1 MTPAGGA
8 GPRSRRAFRRAS
20 RSLVGGVDSPVRAFG
35 AVGGTPVFFARGR
48 GAFVWDV
55 DGRRYVDLVA
65 SWGAIVLGHAHP
77 GIQRA
82 VRTASVRGLSFG
94 APSPLEHELAERL
107 IAAVP
112 SIERL
117 RFVNSGTEAVMSA
130 VRAARGFTR
139 REKIVK
145 FEGGYHGHSDGLL
158 ARAGSGLATAA
169 VADSAGV
176 PRSIV
181 RDTFVLPY
189 NDLPAVRRLFE
200 RWGER
205 IAAVVVEPVAGNMN
219 VVPPAPG
226 FLSGLSRLCRASGAL
241 LIADEVIT
249 GFRLRRGVI
258 HTEYGARA
266 DLVTFGKIIG
276 GGLPVGAY
284 GGRPDVMATVAPEGP
299 VYQAGTLAGNP
310 VAMAAGSAALDA
322 LTPAVY
328 RRLERT
334 SRAIADSW
342 TREARDAGIDDFS
355 LPRVGS
361 MLGVYFGPAAPRDYR
376 EALRVDRARYAAFFH
391 ALLEHGV
398 YLPPSPLETTFV
410 TAAIGSREIAAIQGA
425 GAAGFA
431 AVAGGPG

>member
-8 GPRSRRAFRRAS
+8 GPRSRRAYRRAS
-20 RSLVGGVDSPVRAFG
+20 RTLVGGVDSPVRAFG

-48 GAFVWDV
+48 GAVLWDL
-55 DGRRYVDLVA
+55 DGRRYVDLVG

-77 GIQRA
+77 GISRA
-82 VRTASVRGLSFG
+82 VRAASARGLSFG
-94 APSPLEHELAERL
+94 APSPLEHELAER
-107 IAAVP
+107 IVAAVP

-117 RFVNSGTEAVMSA
+117 RFVSSGTEAVMSA
-130 VRAARGFTR
+130 VRAARGFTQ

-169 VADSAGV
+169 LPDSAGV

-189 NDLPAVRRLFE
+189 NDLAAARRLFE
-200 RWGER
+200 RWGAR

-219 VVPPAPG
+219 VVPPVPG
-226 FLSGLSRLCRASGAL
+226 FLPGLSGLCRDSGAL

-249 GFRLRRGVI
+249 GFRLRRGAI
-258 HTEYGARA
+258 HAEYGAVA
-266 DLVTFGKIIG
+266 DLVTLGKIIG

-284 GGRPDVMATVAPEGP
+284 GGRTDVMRTVAPEGP

-310 VAMAAGSAALDA
+310 VAMAAGAAALDA

-334 SRAIADSW
+334 SREIADLW
-342 TREARDAGIDDFS
+342 AREARDAGVADFA

-361 MLGVYFGPAAPRDYR
+361 MLGVYFGPAAPRNYR
-376 EALRVDRARYAAFFH
+376 EARRVDRARYARFFR
-391 ALLEHGV
+391 AALEHGV

-410 TAAIGSREIAAIQGA
+410 SAAIGSRELEPIRRA

-431 AVAGGPG
+431 AVAHGDR